1 MASAGA
7 IRAARAYVE
16 LSVKDMLDQ
25 GLSRGEKRLRVFART
40 AGAIGGKI
48 FGMSAAG
55 ALPMGYLL
63 RDYAAFSDRVAELRT
78 VSQATAE
85 QMERLV
91 KQANSLGTK
100 LGIAPIE
107 TVQVQIELAKGGV
120 KADAI
125 ARITRDVL
133 ALKTAAGQDV
143 DTGLA
148 TQIGLDTLAQFKLPT
163 DQFSRVGD
171 AYVAAANASTTSVV
185 ELAEGMKYAAPAAN
199 LVGESV
205 ERTAAALAV
214 LASQG
219 IKGEQGGTALR
230 NAYLKLADPKVRKE
244 LQSLTGVMST
254 DATGNMKPIASLLV
268 EIGNAIKGM
277 PNAKR
282 LGILDKIFGERAL
295 FAATGLGQGGAD
307 FKDMLSEIEGATG
320 IAARTAEGMADS
332 LGGSFRET
340 TAQARVLGNTV
351 GKILDPALRGLL
363 RDATAVASQMTQFAE
378 ANPDLVRQI
387 VASGAAVSSLSFGL
401 MALGAASRLGAV
413 GLGLSRAGVGAMIS
427 PLLVTLRTLQ
437 AIQSLTG
444 GSGSGKAPVAASKVT
459 SKPGAGAARASNA
472 LLAGRAVGGTGRVL
486 ASPFVTAAGLIKA
499 AWQPLRATGSAAPG
513 VGMAIGL
520 QAAGATAGRVSA
532 VFGFGAKI
540 AGTLA
545 YALTRTASSTA
556 LIVGTA
562 TRLPGVF
569 NPAARVAQGLANTL
583 FGVSVQADFSRRRLT
598 QLAATKMPQMSL
610 RGIAGGAANALGG
623 GIKAVAW
630 TGPRLAVQGLAQGL
644 TGVVPLMGRVLSLG
658 GLLFSPTGLLIGG
671 LALATAGV
679 VAASGGVSGL
689 STNFGALLSVGQ
701 QAFSGLAS
709 GASRTWSM
717 LGPDA
722 GSAINLV
729 TQRIASGDWSGAL
742 SAGVAGL
749 KLVWADVVAG
759 FSAQWAPLMPALTD
773 IWTATVGV
781 LTTVWDGFKAAFTFG
796 IDTLKGAWQAV
807 MAYFGEDTTASTVGI
822 TWADML
828 FGVQATLATWKAS
841 LASAWDS
848 IGTKASNIALTI
860 KDLWGRVVSQI
871 AKWLL
876 KIPGM
881 AKLLG
886 GSAEDIVS
894 EIDADQKRSEAARQ
908 KQREANNEASAQRQ
922 ADIEAEKNATIQQL
936 DANREE
942 KRAADAEQVQ
952 QAQADAE
959 YDRLMALQDLQDE
972 QAKKSPEQIE
982 AERKKVNDDWA
993 KSQQQA
999 NQKLASEQNLAS
1011 LRTSTGQMGL
1021 SPDIAMMLQQA
1032 GVQAGELKTKG
1043 TSVGTFSGRAAQ
1055 GLGASTGFF
1064 VRIAKATEKTA
1075 DNTKPESS
1083 ERPRTSSSPVMGD

>member
-40 AGAIGGKI
+40 AGAIGGKL

-107 TVQVQIELAKGGV
+107 TIQVQIELAKGGV

-133 ALKTAAGQDV
+133 ALKTAAGQEV

-230 NAYLKLADPKVRKE
+230 NAYLKLADPKIRKE
-244 LQSLTGVMST
+244 LTALTGVVAT
-254 DATGNMKPIASLLV
+254 DTAGNMKPIASLLV
-268 EIGNAIKGM
+268 EIGNAIKNM

-307 FKDMLSEIEGATG
+307 FKDMLAEIEGATG

-363 RDATAVASQMTQFAE
+363 RDTTAVASQMTRFAE

-413 GLGLSRAGVGAMIS
+413 GLGLSRSGVGAMLS

-444 GSGSGKAPVAASKVT
+444 GSAKSPAAASKVT
-459 SKPGAGAARASNA
+459 AKPGNGAARTSNA

-486 ASPFVTAAGLIKA
+486 ASPFVTAAGLVKA
-499 AWQPLRATGSAAPG
+499 AWAPLSATGSAAPG
-513 VGMAIGL
+513 VATAIGL
-520 QAAGATAGRVSA
+520 RTAGATAGRVSG
-532 VFGFGAKI
+532 VFGFGARI
-540 AGTLA
+540 AGTYA
-545 YALTRTASSTA
+545 TALTRTAGSTG
-556 LIVGTA
+556 LITTNMA
-562 TRLPGVF
+562 QLPGRA
-569 NPAARVAQGLANTL
+569 NPAARAMQALANRL
-583 FGVSVQADFSRRRLT
+583 FAVSVQADYSRVRLT
-598 QLAATKMPQMSL
+598 KLAATKMPTMSV
-610 RGIAGGAANALGG
+610 RGIAGGAANMLGG
-623 GIKAVAW
+623 GLKAVAW
-630 TGPRLAVQGLAQGL
+630 SGPRLAIQGMAQGL

-658 GLLFSPTGLLIGG
+658 SVLFSPAGLMVGG
-671 LALATAGV
+671 VALAAAGI
-679 VAASGGVSGL
+679 VAASGGLSGL

-701 QAFSGLAS
+701 QAFAGLAS

-722 GSAINLV
+722 SSAINTV

-749 KLVWADVVAG
+749 KLVWADVVTG

-781 LTTVWDGFKAAFTFG
+781 LSATWDGFKAAFTFG
-796 IDTLKGAWQAV
+796 IDTLKGTWQAV
-807 MAYFGEDTTASTVGI
+807 MAYFGEDTTASSVGI

-841 LASAWDS
+841 LASAWDTV
-848 IGTKASNIALTI
+848 GTKAANIALTI
-860 KDLWGRVVSQI
+860 KDLWGKVISQI

-881 AKLLG
+881 AKILG
-886 GSAEDIVS
+886 GSAEDIVN
-894 EIDADQKRSEAARQ
+894 EIDADQKRQEAARA
-908 KQREANNEASAQRQ
+908 KEREANNAASAKKQ
-922 ADIEAEKNATIQQL
+922 ADIEAEKNETIQQL

-942 KRAADAEQVQ
+942 KRAADAEQVKK
-952 QAQADAE
+952 AEEDATF
-959 YDRLMALQDLQDE
+959 DRLMALQDLQDE
-972 QAKKSPEQIE
+972 QNKKTPEQIE

-993 KSQQQA
+993 KSQQVA
-999 NQKLASEQNLAS
+999 NQKLASEQNLAG
-1011 LRTSTGQMGL
+1011 LRRSTGQMGL

-1032 GVQAGELKTKG
+1032 GIQAGELKTKG

-1055 GLGASTGFF
+1055 GMGGSVTFF
-1064 VRIAKATEKTA
+1064 SRIAKATETTA
-1075 DNTKPESS
+1075 DNTKPSSS
-1083 ERPRTSSSPVMGD
+1083 ERPRTSSSPAMEE